1 MGKTKDSKL
10 GISSQTSLNQCN
22 VDLKIDELVKDDMIK
37 ILTKLNVKFNSEE
50 LIFVSKDKTEQ
61 IVWLEIGNINV
72 GLKHILY
79 GDDKTKGHLLDFINY
94 FNIKEEQIIDTIK
107 DVISNWKVEYS
118 IIIIRNG
125 KDGYERMYS
134 KDDKYYMLAGIGLN
148 GFITSIYPF
157 KKNKAIERIRRYK
170 CIKM

>member
-10 GISSQTSLNQCN
+10 GISSQTSLTQCN
-22 VDLKIDELVKDDMIK
+22 VDIQIDELVKEDMIN
-37 ILTKLNVKFNSEE
+37 ILTELNVKFNKDD
-50 LIFVSKDKTEQ
+50 LILVTKDKTNQ
-61 IVWLEIGNINV
+61 IVWLEIGSNRK

-79 GDDKTKGHLLDFINY
+79 GDGDDGHIYDFINY
-94 FNIKEEQIIDTIK
+94 LNIQESQIIDTIK

-118 IIIIRNG
+118 IIVIRNG

-134 KDDKYYMLAGIGLN
+134 KDDKYMLAGIGLN

-157 KKNKAIERIRRYK
+157 NKNKAIERIRRYK

>member
-10 GISSQTSLNQCN
+10 GISSQTSLSQCN
-22 VDLKIDELVKDDMIK
+22 VDIKIDELVKDDMIN
-37 ILTKLNVKFNSEE
+37 ILTELNVKFNSEE

-79 GDDKTKGHLLDFINY
+79 GDNKTKGHLLDFINY
-94 FNIKEEQIIDTIK
+94 FNIKEEQIIDTLK

-118 IIIIRNG
+118 IIKPVYNR
-125 KDGYERMYS
+125 DGYEKMYS
-134 KDDKYYMLAGIGLN
+134 KDDNYMLAGIGLN

-157 KKNKAIERIRRYK
+157 KKNKAIKRIRRNK
-170 CIKM
+170 K

>member
-10 GISSQTSLNQCN
+10 GISSQTSLSQCN
-22 VDLKIDELVKDDMIK
+22 VDLKIDELVKDDMIN
-37 ILTKLNVKFNSEE
+37 ILTELNVKFYKDD
-50 LIFVSKDKTEQ
+50 LIFVSKDKTGQ
-61 IVWLEIGNINV
+61 IVWLEEGNEDA

-79 GDDKTKGHLLDFINY
+79 GDDNNGHLIDFINY

-118 IIIIRNG
+118 IIKPMIN

-148 GFITSIYPF
+148 GFIASIYPV
-157 KKNKAIERIRRYK
+157 KRSKAAKYIRRNK
-170 CIKM
+170 HE

>member
-1 MGKTKDSKL
+1 MGKTKNSKL
-10 GISSQTSLNQCN
+10 GISSQTSLTQCN

-50 LIFVSKDKTEQ
+50 LIFVSKDKTDQ
-61 IVWLEIGNINV
+61 IVWLEIGPNRK

-79 GDDKTKGHLLDFINY
+79 GDGDDGHIYDFINY
-94 FNIKEEQIIDTIK
+94 LNIQESQIIDTIK

-118 IIIIRNG
+118 IIKPVYNR
-125 KDGYERMYS
+125 DGYEKMYS
-134 KDDKYYMLAGIGLN
+134 KDDKYMLAGIGLN

-157 KKNKAIERIRRYK
+157 KKNKAIKRIRRNK
-170 CIKM
+170 K